1 MKKKISA
8 ILIILVLATVGLFAI
23 ASPSDSVALLK
34 GDVGEYLVHG
44 FNNGTIK
51 YSPTIELTN
60 VLTVEGTATKFK
72 YGYETNAAG
81 GFTFTMSIS
90 DFINQSSS
98 GTGASPGVVK
108 IKSVTGSG
116 SGLVAVEDTPGSYT
130 VFDSITGAAKKTK
143 NSGEIEI
150 SITPATKADADA
162 NAVDHLSEP
171 IGLKNTTQAL
181 PGPYIS
187 TISFS
192 IVASK

>member
-23 ASPSDSVALLK
+23 DSPSPAVGLLK

-51 YSPTIELTN
+51 YSPTIEFTN
-60 VLTVEGTATKFK
+60 VLTVEEKTTKFK
-72 YGYETNAAG
+72 YGYETNAPG

-98 GTGASPGVVK
+98 GSDAAPGVVK

-116 SGLVAVEDTPGSYT
+116 SGLAAVDGALGSYT
-130 VFDSITGAAKKTK
+130 VFSPISGAAEKDK

-150 SITPATKADADA
+150 SITPAVVGDAESD
-162 NAVDHLSEP
+162 DHTGDI
-171 IGLKNTTQAL
+171 IGKMNTTNAL

>member
-1 MKKKISA
+1 M
-8 ILIILVLATVGLFAI
+8 ILVLATVGLFAI
-23 ASPSDSVALLK
+23 DSPSDSVALLK
-34 GDVGEYLVHG
+34 GDVREYLVHG

-51 YSPTIELTN
+51 YSPTIEFTN
-60 VLTVEGTATKFK
+60 VLTVEKKTTTFK

-81 GFTFTMSIS
+81 KFTFTMSIS

-98 GTGASPGVVK
+98 GSDAAPGVVK
-108 IKSVTGSG
+108 IKSVTGI
-116 SGLVAVEDTPGSYT
+116 GLVAVEGTSGSYT
-130 VFDSITGAAKKTK
+130 VFSPITGAAAKTK

-150 SITPATKADADA
+150 SITPATKADA

-192 IVASK
+192 IIASE

>member
-44 FNNGTIK
+44 FTIGTTK
-51 YSPTIELTN
+51 YNPTIEFTD
-60 VLTVEGTATKFK
+60 VLSTTKTTTTFK

-81 GFTFTMSIS
+81 NLTFTMSIS
-90 DFINQSSS
+90 DFINQLSA
-98 GTGASPGVVK
+98 GTEAAPGVVK
-108 IKSVTGSG
+108 IKSVTGI
-116 SGLVAVEDTPGSYT
+116 GLVAVEGTSGSYT
-130 VFDSITGAAKKTK
+130 VFSPITGAVAKDK

-162 NAVDHLSEP
+162 VDHLSEL

-192 IVASK
+192 IDTK